1 MTGWLSSSERC
12 NISLMAFPLRPA
24 RDWFDIPEASVATP
38 LTYEKSGRVYGHL
51 ALWGS
56 CHTGFLNGA
65 VAECVQPP
73 PSKTDYQQFHLG
85 VLETSDGDVR
95 VGKITYATGH
105 APLSASARVATDHY
119 DHTGSVGAFVRAR
132 NGSLGIW
139 VSGSVRSDISE
150 EGFRDLRANPPS
162 GDWRSMNR
170 NLELVAALSVPVPG
184 FPIPRAEVALAAS
197 AEGAPEVESLILPP
211 WLPEEEFAL
220 VASADYQER
229 KKALSAELATPRD
242 RDFIRRRKALSAAR

>member
-1 MTGWLSSSERC
+1 MRGV
-12 NISLMAFPLRPA
+12 FPLKPPA
-24 RDWFDIPEASVATP
+24 DWFSVPEPNTPTP
-38 LTYEKSGRVYGHL
+38 LTFQKDGKVYGHI

-73 PSKTDYQQFHLG
+73 PSKTDYQHFHLG
-85 VLETSDGDVR
+85 VIETAEGQDVR
-95 VGKITYATGH
+95 VGKVTYATGH
-105 APLSASARVATDHY
+105 APLSASARVAADHY

-132 NGSLGIW
+132 NGALGVW
-139 VSGSVRSDISE
+139 VSGAVRSDISP

-162 GDWRSMNR
+162 GDWRSLNR
-170 NLELVAALSVPVPG
+170 NLELVAALAVPVPG

-197 AEGAPEVESLILPP
+197 ADGTPEVESLILPP
-211 WLPEEEFAL
+211 WQPEEEFAL

-229 KKALSAELATPRD
+229 KKRLSSEIAVAVERD
-242 RDFIRRRKALSAAR
+242 RGYLRRRQAISASR

>member
-1 MTGWLSSSERC
+1 MG
-12 NISLMAFPLRPA
+12 FPLKPPSE
-24 RDWFDIPEASVATP
+24 WFEIPEPNVPTP
-38 LTYEKSGRVYGHL
+38 LTFEKNGRVYGHI

-73 PSKTDYQQFHLG
+73 PSKTDYQHFHLG
-85 VLETSDGDVR
+85 VIETQEGQNVR

-105 APLSASARVATDHY
+105 APLSASAKVAADHY

-132 NGSLGIW
+132 NGVVGIW
-139 VSGSVRSDISE
+139 SCGAVRSDISA

-162 GDWRSMNR
+162 GDWRSLNR
-170 NLELVAALSVPVPG
+170 NLELVAALAVPVPG

-197 AEGAPEVESLILPP
+197 ADGAPEVESLILPP
-211 WLPEEEFAL
+211 WMVEEEFAL
-220 VASADYQER
+220 VAAADYQER
-229 KKALSAELATPRD
+229 KKALSAELDEPQPERD
-242 RDFIRRRKALSAAR
+242 RGFLRRRRSLSAARR

>member
-1 MTGWLSSSERC
+1 MRGV
-12 NISLMAFPLRPA
+12 FPLKPPSG
-24 RDWFDIPEASVATP
+24 WFDLPEAETPTP
-38 LTYEKSGRVYGHL
+38 LTFQKDGKVYGHI

-73 PSKTDYQQFHLG
+73 PSKTDYQHFHLG
-85 VLETSDGDVR
+85 VIETQEGQDVR

-105 APLSASARVATDHY
+105 APLSASAKVAADHY

-139 VSGSVRSDISE
+139 VSGSVRSDISA

-162 GDWRSMNR
+162 GDWRSLNR

-197 AEGAPEVESLILPP
+197 ADGAPEVESLILPP
-211 WLPEEEFAL
+211 WVQEEEFAL

-229 KKALSAELATPRD
+229 KRALTEEIAVPTERDRVFLRRRQALSASR
-242 RDFIRRRKALSAAR
+242 

>member
-1 MTGWLSSSERC
+1 MTR
-12 NISLMAFPLRPA
+12 MAFPIRPP
-24 RDWFDIPEASVATP
+24 RNWFDMEEPNVATP
-38 LTYEKSGRVYGHL
+38 LTFEKSGRVYGHL

-73 PSKTDYQQFHLG
+73 ASKSDYQHYHLG
-85 VLETSDGDVR
+85 TLETDGGDVR

-105 APLSASARVATDHY
+105 APLSASARVAADHY

-132 NGSLGIW
+132 NGSVGIW
-139 VSGSVRSDISE
+139 VSGSVRSDISD

-162 GDWRSMNR
+162 GDWRSLNR

-197 AEGAPEVESLILPP
+197 AQGDVEVESLILPP
-211 WLPEEEFAL
+211 WLPEEDMAL

-229 KKALSAELATPRD
+229 KKAIAAALAEPTERD
-242 RDFIRRRKALSAAR
+242 RDFIRRRKALSASR

>member
-1 MTGWLSSSERC
+1 MR
-12 NISLMAFPLRPA
+12 AVDFPIRPE
-24 RDWFDIPEASVATP
+24 RDWFDIPEATTPTP

-73 PSKTDYQQFHLG
+73 PSQTDYQQFHLG
-85 VLETSDGDVR
+85 VLETTDGDVR

-105 APLSASARVATDHY
+105 APLSASARVAADHY

-139 VSGSVRSDISE
+139 VSGAVRSDITE
-150 EGFRDLRANPPS
+150 TGFRDLRANPPS

-197 AEGAPEVESLILPP
+197 ADGAPEVESLILPP
-211 WLPEEEFAL
+211 WVPEEEFAL

-229 KKALSAELATPRD
+229 KRALSSELDVREARD
-242 RDFIRRRKALSAAR
+242 RGFLRRRKALAATLAE

>member
-1 MTGWLSSSERC
+1 MR
-12 NISLMAFPLRPA
+12 AVDFPIRPP
-24 RDWFDIPEASVATP
+24 RDWFDVPEPDVATP
-38 LTYEKSGRVYGHL
+38 LTYEKSGKVYGHL
-51 ALWGS
+51 GLKGS

-73 PSKTDYQQFHLG
+73 VSRAGYKHFHLG
-85 VLETSDGDVR
+85 TLETTEGDIS

-105 APLSASARVATDHY
+105 APLSASARVAADHY

-132 NGSLGIW
+132 DGALGIW
-139 VSGSVRSDISE
+139 VCGAVRSDISE

-162 GDWRSMNR
+162 GDWRSLNR

-197 AEGAPEVESLILPP
+197 AEGTPEVESLILPP
-211 WLPEEEFAL
+211 WVPEEEFAL

-229 KKALSAELATPRD
+229 KKALTAELAERVERD
-242 RDFIRRRKALSAAR
+242 REFVRRRRALAASLSE

>member
-1 MTGWLSSSERC
+1 
-12 NISLMAFPLRPA
+12 MAFPLRPS
-24 RDWFDIPEASVATP
+24 RDWFDIPESDAPTP

-85 VLETSDGDVR
+85 VLETTEGDVR

-105 APLSASARVATDHY
+105 APLSASARVAADHY
-119 DHTGSVGAFVRAR
+119 DNTGSVGAFVRAH
-132 NGSLGIW
+132 NGSIGIW
-139 VSGSVRSDISE
+139 VSGSVRSDITD

-162 GDWRSMNR
+162 GDWRSLNR

-197 AEGAPEVESLILPP
+197 ADGAPEVESLILPP
-211 WLPEEEFAL
+211 WMPEEEFAL

-229 KKALSAELATPRD
+229 KKALSAEIATPRD

>member
-1 MTGWLSSSERC
+1 MPG
-12 NISLMAFPLRPA
+12 MAFPLRPA
-24 RDWFDIPEASVATP
+24 RDWFDIPEPNTPTP

-85 VLETSDGDVR
+85 VLETDGGDVR

-105 APLSASARVATDHY
+105 APLSASAKVAADHY
-119 DHTGSVGAFVRAR
+119 DHTGSVGAFVRAT
-132 NGSLGIW
+132 NGNVGIW
-139 VSGSVRSDISE
+139 VSGSVRSDITA

-162 GDWRSMNR
+162 GDWRSLNR
-170 NLELVAALSVPVPG
+170 NLELVAALAVPVPG

-197 AEGAPEVESLILPP
+197 ADGAPEVESLILPP
-211 WLPEEEFAL
+211 WMPEEEFAL

-229 KKALSAELATPRD
+229 KHALRADLAMPSVRDRSFLRRRAALSSSVED
-242 RDFIRRRKALSAAR
+242 

>member
-1 MTGWLSSSERC
+1 MEE
-12 NISLMAFPLRPA
+12 P
-24 RDWFDIPEASVATP
+24 DVATP
-38 LTYEKSGRVYGHL
+38 LTFEKNGRVYGHL

-73 PSKTDYQQFHLG
+73 ASKSDYQHYHLG
-85 VLETSDGDVR
+85 TLETTEGDVR

-105 APLSASARVATDHY
+105 APLSASARVAADHY

-132 NGSLGIW
+132 NGAVGIW
-139 VSGSVRSDISE
+139 VSGSVRSDISD

-162 GDWRSMNR
+162 GDWRSLNR

-197 AEGAPEVESLILPP
+197 AAGDVEVESLILPP
-211 WLPEEEFAL
+211 WMPEEEFAL

-229 KKALSAELATPRD
+229 KKAIAAALAEPTERD
-242 RDFIRRRKALSAAR
+242 RDYLRRRKTLSALR

>member
-1 MTGWLSSSERC
+1 MT
-12 NISLMAFPLRPA
+12 AVFPLKPPG
-24 RDWFDIPEASVATP
+24 DWFDLPEADTPTP
-38 LTYEKSGRVYGHL
+38 LTFEKNGRVYGHI

-73 PSKTDYQQFHLG
+73 PSRTDYQHFHLG
-85 VLETSDGDVR
+85 TIETAEGRDVR

-105 APLSASARVATDHY
+105 APLSASARVAADHY
-119 DHTGSVGAFVRAR
+119 DNTGSVGAFVRAR
-132 NGSLGIW
+132 NGSVGIW
-139 VSGSVRSDISE
+139 VSGSVRSDISD

-162 GDWRSMNR
+162 GDWRSLNR

-184 FPIPRAEVALAAS
+184 FPVPRAEVALAAS
-197 AEGAPEVESLILPP
+197 AAGDVEVDTLILPP
-211 WLPEEEFAL
+211 WMPEEEFAL

-229 KKALSAELATPRD
+229 KKQIAAELRVPAERD
-242 RDFIRRRKALSAAR
+242 RDFIRRRKALSASR

>member
-1 MTGWLSSSERC
+1 MVAVE
-12 NISLMAFPLRPA
+12 FPLRPS
-24 RDWFDIPEASVATP
+24 RDWFDIPEPNEPTP
-38 LTYEKSGRVYGHL
+38 LTYEKTGRVYGHL

-65 VAECVQPP
+65 MAECVQPP

-85 VLETSDGDVR
+85 VLETDAGDVR

-105 APLSASARVATDHY
+105 APLSASARVAADHY
-119 DHTGSVGAFVRAR
+119 DHTGSVGAFVRAH

-139 VSGSVRSDISE
+139 VSGAIRSDISE

-170 NLELVAALSVPVPG
+170 HLELVAALSVPVPG

-197 AEGAPEVESLILPP
+197 ADGAPEVESLILPA
-211 WLPEEEFAL
+211 WTVEEDFAL
-220 VASADYQER
+220 VASVDYQER
-229 KKALSAELATPRD
+229 KRALSEELLERAEWDRTQLRRRRALSASLAE
-242 RDFIRRRKALSAAR
+242 

>member
-1 MTGWLSSSERC
+1 MRGV
-12 NISLMAFPLRPA
+12 FPLKPPA
-24 RDWFDIPEASVATP
+24 DWFNVPEPNTPTP
-38 LTYEKSGRVYGHL
+38 LTFQKDGKVYGHI

-73 PSKTDYQQFHLG
+73 PSKTDYQHFHLG
-85 VLETSDGDVR
+85 VIETAEGKDVR
-95 VGKITYATGH
+95 VGKVTYATGH
-105 APLSASARVATDHY
+105 APLSASARVAADHY

-132 NGSLGIW
+132 NGSLGVW
-139 VSGSVRSDISE
+139 VSGAVRSDISA

-162 GDWRSMNR
+162 GDWRGINR
-170 NLELVAALSVPVPG
+170 NLELVAALAVPVPG

-197 AEGAPEVESLILPP
+197 ADGAPVVESLILPP
-211 WLPEEEFAL
+211 WQPEEEFAL

-229 KKALSAELATPRD
+229 KKKLSSEIAVPVERD
-242 RDFIRRRKALSAAR
+242 RGYLRRRQAISASR

>member
-1 MTGWLSSSERC
+1 MATV
-12 NISLMAFPLRPA
+12 AFPLRPPA
-24 RDWFDIPEASVATP
+24 DWFNIPEPDVATP
-38 LTYEKSGRVYGHL
+38 LTFEKNGRVYGHL

-73 PSKTDYQQFHLG
+73 VSKSDYQHFHLG
-85 VLETSDGDVR
+85 VLETDGGDVR

-105 APLSASARVATDHY
+105 APLSASARVAADHY

-132 NGSLGIW
+132 NGSVGIW
-139 VSGSVRSDISE
+139 VSGSVRSDITD

-162 GDWRSMNR
+162 GDWRSLNR
-170 NLELVAALSVPVPG
+170 HLELVAALSVPVPG

-197 AEGAPEVESLILPP
+197 AQGDVEVESLILPP
-211 WLPEEEFAL
+211 WVPEEEFAL
-220 VASADYQER
+220 VASSDYQER
-229 KKALSAELATPRD
+229 KKALTAELVVPSERD
-242 RDFIRRRKALSAAR
+242 RDFIRRRKALSASR

>member
-1 MTGWLSSSERC
+1 VD
-12 NISLMAFPLRPA
+12 FPLRPA
-24 RDWFDIPEASVATP
+24 RDWFDIPEPNTPTP

-85 VLETSDGDVR
+85 VLETDGGDVR

-105 APLSASARVATDHY
+105 APLSASARVAADHY
-119 DHTGSVGAFVRAR
+119 DHTGSVGAFVRAT

-139 VSGSVRSDISE
+139 VSGAVRSDITD

-197 AEGAPEVESLILPP
+197 ADGAPEVESLILPP
-211 WLPEEEFAL
+211 WQPEEEFAL
-220 VASADYQER
+220 VASAEYQER
-229 KKALSAELATPRD
+229 KRKLSSEIEVPSERD
-242 RDFIRRRKALSAAR
+242 REFLRRRKALSASR